1 MGEKQKTTLGPTG
14 ETLRENVRRL
24 REDQRLTYVELSDR
38 LSAAGRPIP
47 VLGLRRIERGERR
60 VDADDLVALAVVLG
74 VNPSTLL
81 LPYTV
86 EGDTEIT
93 GAGTVPARA
102 AWGWADGEN
111 PVQLPADDDGT
122 ALVDFTRAARPPGL
136 RSWQDR
142 NPLLDFTVN
151 AEKMG
156 AALSEAIS
164 NVPREELVRILLE
177 SRAGSK
183 GASAQQD

>member
-1 MGEKQKTTLGPTG
+1 MAEKQKTTLGPTG

-86 EGDTEIT
+86 EGDAEVT

-102 AWGWADGEN
+102 AWGWADGLN
-111 PVQLPADDDGT
+111 PVRLPDDGDPT
-122 ALVDFTRAARPPGL
+122 GALVDFSRAARPPGL
-136 RSWQDR
+136 RSWEER

-151 AEKMG
+151 PEKMG
-156 AALSEAIS
+156 ATLSEALS
-164 NVPREELVRILLE
+164 NLPREEIVRIMRE
-177 SRAGSK
+177 VGGGSERQ
-183 GASAQQD
+183 QQD